1 MHTLRAMPA
10 LVAVLAL
17 PNVVPFNLGV
27 PGQVFGAP
35 TAELAGRYE
44 LLVCSPGRKV
54 RTCEGLILQTEHGLE
69 VLARADLIILA
80 GTAPVTV
87 EVRPDVA
94 GALHAAYARG
104 ARLVSLCTGAFVLAA
119 TGLLD
124 GRRATTHWLYSED
137 LASRYPTIDV
147 QPEVLFI
154 DDGQVLTSAGLAAGI
169 DLCLH
174 IVRSDHG
181 AEIANRCARYVV
193 SAPHRPGGQAQYIE
207 APVPTVLVNPLAA
220 TQGWMLDHLDHDISL
235 DDMAVHAG
243 MSRRTFTRRFRSET
257 GTTPLQWL
265 LDQRILYA
273 RRLLESTDRSIDQV
287 AESCGMRNGTML
299 RRHFRA
305 VTGTTPSAYRE
316 TFTLRSR
323 ESLAGPSAGR

>member
-1 MHTLRAMPA
+1 MPA

-17 PNVVPFNLGV
+17 ENVVPFNLGV

-54 RTCEGLILQTEHGLE
+54 RTCEGLIVHTEHGLE
-69 VLARADLIILA
+69 LLAAADLVILA
-80 GTAPVTV
+80 GTAPVATD
-87 EVRPDVA
+87 VRGDVLD
-94 GALHAAYARG
+94 ALHAAYERG

-119 TGLLD
+119 AGLLD
-124 GRRATTHWLYSED
+124 GRRATTHWLYTDD
-137 LASRYPTIDV
+137 LATRFPSIDV
-147 QPEVLFI
+147 QPGVLFI
-154 DDGQVLTSAGLAAGI
+154 DDGQLLTSAGLAAGI

-181 AEIANRCARYVV
+181 AEVANRCARYVV

-207 APVPTVLVNPLAA
+207 APVPLLSIDPLAA
-220 TQGWMLDHLDHDISL
+220 AQGWMLDQLDQDISL
-235 DDMAVHAG
+235 DQMATHSG
-243 MSRRTFTRRFRSET
+243 MSRRTFTRQFRNAT

-265 LDQRILYA
+265 LDQRILHA
-273 RRLLESTDRSIDQV
+273 RRLLECTDRSIDQV
-287 AESCGMRNGTML
+287 AADCGMHNGTSL

-316 TFTLRSR
+316 TFTHRSGAPR
-323 ESLAGPSAGR
+323 